1 MEITIGNWEVLKFS
15 CDLPDDLNLSGAD
28 EITIQMKTPAGI
40 IALSKTIGHG
50 VTVNTPTE
58 DDIQLEILSN
68 DYTGFDIVGKYPIA
82 AEIDWGNNKKQEIGL
97 TEDGK
102 KLTYINVKAEQIV

>member
-15 CDLPDDLNLSGAD
+15 CNLPVGTNLSDAD
-28 EITIQMKTPAGI
+28 EITVQLKTPAGT

-50 VTVNTPTE
+50 VTINTPLE
-58 DDIQLEILSN
+58 DDIQLEILSS
-68 DYTGFDIVGKYPIA
+68 DYGNFAGAGKYPIA
-82 AEIDWGNNKKQEIGL
+82 VEIDWEDDKEQEIGL

-102 KLTYINVKAEQIV
+102 KLTYVSVKAEQIV